1 MRRSL
6 ALVSAAVTSMVALAF
21 LIPLALMVKEIA
33 RDRALADAERQ
44 AGSLAPAL
52 AITTDRTALERAVA
66 STQAG
71 AAGRMAIHVPAGAPA
86 ANAPGDPPRTGSGAA
101 PRTRAGAAPHTGTG
115 ATPHTGTGDSPRTGT
130 GGASTAGVAS
140 ASTAGARGGEGTVGT
155 SHARQGDLATAT
167 ARGRAFSAPAPGG
180 YVLLQPVALDQD
192 RTAIV
197 EVYLPRQDLA
207 RGVRPAWI
215 TLTVVA
221 AVLVAGS
228 VVVADRLGS
237 RVVGSARTLAR
248 AATALGGGDLR
259 TRIDPQGPPELR
271 EAGRAFN
278 TMADRVEQL
287 LAAERELIADLSHRL
302 RTPLT
307 AMRLNAAALGSEP
320 AAEQTRLA
328 VARLEEEV
336 DKIIRSARKPK
347 ETARCDAAEVL
358 RERMAFWSALAEDQ
372 ERDCELIGAEHP
384 VAVPVPRAE
393 LSAVLDSLLGNVFRH
408 TPEGT
413 AFAVTLHAGA
423 GLVGILVADAGPG
436 ITDPD
441 AALLRG
447 SSGGGSTGLGLDIAR
462 RMAEAIGG
470 DVRIDRSALGGAQ
483 IQIWLPTTPK
493 RPRQGRRS

>member
-33 RDRALADAERQ
+33 RDRALNDAERQ

-52 AITTDRTALERAVA
+52 AVTTDRAALQRAVA

-71 AAGRMAIHVPAGAPA
+71 AAGRMAVHLPL
-86 ANAPGDPPRTGSGAA
+86 RTG
-101 PRTRAGAAPHTGTG
+101 
-115 ATPHTGTGDSPRTGT
+115 
-130 GGASTAGVAS
+130 
-140 ASTAGARGGEGTVGT
+140 GTVGT
-155 SHARQGDLATAT
+155 SRARSGDLATAT
-167 ARGRAFSAPAPGG
+167 TRGRSFSAPAAGG

-228 VVVADRLGS
+228 VVVADRLGA

-271 EAGRAFN
+271 DAGRAFN

-307 AMRLNAAALGSEP
+307 AMRLNAAALGPEP

-336 DKIIRSARKPK
+336 DSIIRSARKPK

-358 RERMAFWSALAEDQ
+358 RDRMAFWSALAEDQ
-372 ERDCELIGAEHP
+372 ERDCELIGADTP
-384 VAVPVPRAE
+384 VAVPVPRGE

-408 TPEGT
+408 TAEGT

-436 ITDPD
+436 IADPE
-441 AALLRG
+441 AALRRG

-462 RMAEAIGG
+462 RMAETVGG
-470 DVRIDRSALGGAQ
+470 DVRIDRSPALGGAQ
-483 IQIWLPTTPK
+483 VQIWLPTTPK
-493 RPRQGRRS
+493 RPRRNRRP

>member
-21 LIPLALMVKEIA
+21 LVPLGLMVREIA
-33 RDRALADAERQ
+33 RDRALSDAERQ

-52 AITTDRTALERAVA
+52 AISTDRAAVERAME

-71 AAGRMAIHVPAGAPA
+71 AAGRVAVHL
-86 ANAPGDPPRTGSGAA
+86 PGRT
-101 PRTRAGAAPHTGTG
+101 TI
-115 ATPHTGTGDSPRTGT
+115 
-130 GGASTAGVAS
+130 
-140 ASTAGARGGEGTVGT
+140 GT
-155 SHARQGDLATAT
+155 SHASLEDIQTAMAQG
-167 ARGRAFSAPAPGG
+167 RSFSTDAPGG
-180 YVLLQPVALDQD
+180 YVLLQPVALDQG
-192 RTAIV
+192 RTTVV
-197 EVYLPRQDLA
+197 EVYLPKQDLT
-207 RGVRPAWI
+207 RGVHSAWI
-215 TLTVVA
+215 VLTVVA

-228 VVVADRLGS
+228 VVVADRLAA
-237 RVVGSARTLAR
+237 RVVGSARTLAK
-248 AATALGGGDLR
+248 AATILGGGDMR
-259 TRIDPQGPPELR
+259 TRIDPEGPPELR

-278 TMADRVEQL
+278 TMADRVEAL
-287 LAAERELIADLSHRL
+287 LAAERELVADLSHRL

-307 AMRLNAAALGSEP
+307 AMRLNAAALGDEP

-328 VARLEEEV
+328 VRRLEEEV
-336 DKIIRSARKPK
+336 DQIIGAARKPK
-347 ETARCDAAEVL
+347 QRALCDAAEVL
-358 RERMAFWSALAEDQ
+358 RDRMAFWSALAEDQ

-436 ITDPD
+436 ITDPE
-441 AALLRG
+441 AALRRG

-493 RPRQGRRS
+493 RPRRGRRP

>member
-52 AITTDRTALERAVA
+52 AITTDRTELERAVA

-71 AAGRMAIHVPAGAPA
+71 AAGRMAIHVPAGSPAP
-86 ANAPGDPPRTGSGAA
+86 NGDA
-101 PRTRAGAAPHTGTG
+101 PRK
-115 ATPHTGTGDSPRTGT
+115 
-130 GGASTAGVAS
+130 ASS
-140 ASTAGARGGEGTVGT
+140 AGARGAGSTVGT

-207 RGVRPAWI
+207 RGVRAAWI
-215 TLTVVA
+215 TLTLVA

-307 AMRLNAAALGSEP
+307 AMRLNAAALGPEP

-328 VARLEEEV
+328 VTRLEEEV

-347 ETARCDAAEVL
+347 ETSRCDAAEVL
-358 RERMAFWSALAEDQ
+358 RDRMAFWSALAEDQ
-372 ERDCELIGAEHP
+372 ERGCELIGAEQS

-436 ITDPD
+436 ISDPE
-441 AALLRG
+441 AALRRG

-483 IQIWLPTTPK
+483 VQIWLPTTPK
-493 RPRQGRRS
+493 RPRRGRRP

>member
-1 MRRSL
+1 
-6 ALVSAAVTSMVALAF
+6 MVALAF

-52 AITTDRTALERAVA
+52 AITTDRAALQRAVA

-71 AAGRMAIHVPAGAPA
+71 TAGRMAVHLPTGAPA
-86 ANAPGDPPRTGSGAA
+86 ANPPGDAGRPTRVARTGAV
-101 PRTRAGAAPHTGTG
+101 
-115 ATPHTGTGDSPRTGT
+115 SP
-130 GGASTAGVAS
+130 S
-140 ASTAGARGGEGTVGT
+140 TVGT
-155 SHARQGDLATAT
+155 SRARPGDLATAT
-167 ARGRAFSAPAPGG
+167 TRGRAFSAAASGG

-197 EVYLPRQDLA
+197 EVYLPREDLA

-215 TLTVVA
+215 TLTLVA
-221 AVLVAGS
+221 AALVAGS
-228 VVVADRLGS
+228 VVVADRLGA

-248 AATALGGGDLR
+248 AATALGGGDLL

-271 EAGRAFN
+271 DAGRAFN

-307 AMRLNAAALGSEP
+307 AMRLNAAALGAEP

-328 VARLEEEV
+328 VTRLEEEV
-336 DKIIRSARKPK
+336 DKIIHSARKPK
-347 ETARCDAAEVL
+347 EAARCDAAEVL
-358 RERMAFWSALAEDQ
+358 RDRMTFWSALAEDQ
-372 ERDCELIGAEHP
+372 ERACELIGAEHP

-436 ITDPD
+436 IADPE
-441 AALLRG
+441 AAFRRG
-447 SSGGGSTGLGLDIAR
+447 ASGGGSTGLGLDIAR
-462 RMAEAIGG
+462 RLAETVGG

-483 IQIWLPTTPK
+483 VQIWLPTTPK
-493 RPRQGRRS
+493 RPRRGRRT

>member
-1 MRRSL
+1 VRRSL
-6 ALVSAAVTSMVALAF
+6 ALVAAAVTSMVALAF

-52 AITTDRTALERAVA
+52 AITTDRAALQRAVA

-71 AAGRMAIHVPAGAPA
+71 AAGRMAVHLPA
-86 ANAPGDPPRTGSGAA
+86 AT
-101 PRTRAGAAPHTGTG
+101 
-115 ATPHTGTGDSPRTGT
+115 
-130 GGASTAGVAS
+130 
-140 ASTAGARGGEGTVGT
+140 GARGVAEGTVGT
-155 SHARQGDLATAT
+155 SRARPGDLATAT
-167 ARGRAFSAPAPGG
+167 VRGRAFSTPAPGG

-207 RGVRPAWI
+207 RGVRSAWI

-228 VVVADRLGS
+228 VVVADRLGA

-271 EAGRAFN
+271 EAGYAFN

-307 AMRLNAAALGSEP
+307 AMRLNAAALGPQP

-336 DKIIRSARKPK
+336 DQIIRSARRSK
-347 ETARCDAAEVL
+347 ETAGCDAAEVL
-358 RERMAFWSALAEDQ
+358 RDRIAFWSALAEDQ
-372 ERDCELIGAEHP
+372 ERDCELIGADRP
-384 VAVPVPRAE
+384 VAVPVPRGE
-393 LSAVLDSLLGNVFRH
+393 LRAVVDALLGNVFRH

-413 AFAVTLHAGA
+413 AFAVTLHAGS

-436 ITDPD
+436 IDDPE
-441 AALLRG
+441 AALRRG

-462 RMAEAIGG
+462 RMAEATGG

-483 IQIWLPTTPK
+483 VQIWLPTTPK
-493 RPRQGRRS
+493 KPRRKRHP